1 LVSEDERKRSAASDA
16 VGKAAVCV
24 DGDDEVELAEK
35 KAAASKA
42 VREAVDDAQPG
53 KPNKNT

>member
-24 DGDDEVELAEK
+24 DGDKEVKLAEK
-35 KAAASKA
+35 KAAALKA
-42 VREAVDDAQPG
+42 VGEAVWGDESS
-53 KPNKNT
+53 